1 MTITALE
8 SIDDDVLNAFNN
20 LIPQL
25 SSSSPVPSKK
35 DLETII
41 NSGNTKL
48 FVVKEGD
55 TILGTL
61 TLIFNKIPTGEK
73 AWIED
78 VVVSENA
85 RGKGVG
91 KLLTQFAVD
100 YALEK
105 GISKIDL
112 TSSPERVAANK
123 LYQKLGFQKRITNVY
138 RYFNNK

>member
-25 SSSSPVPSKK
+25 SSSSPLPSKK

-48 FVVKEGD
+48 FVAEEGD
-55 TILGTL
+55 TIVGAL
-61 TLIFNKIPTGEK
+61 TLVFNKIPTGEK

-112 TSSPERVAANK
+112 TSSPERVTANK

-138 RYFNNK
+138 RYFSNK

>member
-8 SIDDDVLNAFNN
+8 SIDDDVLNAFNK

-73 AWIED
+73 
-78 VVVSENA
+78 
-85 RGKGVG
+85 
-91 KLLTQFAVD
+91 
-100 YALEK
+100 